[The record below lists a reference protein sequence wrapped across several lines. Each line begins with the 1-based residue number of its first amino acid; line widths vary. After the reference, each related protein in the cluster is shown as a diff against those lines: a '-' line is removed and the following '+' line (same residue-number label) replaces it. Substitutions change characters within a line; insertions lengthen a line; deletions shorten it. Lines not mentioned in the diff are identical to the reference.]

1 MRTESPARDSENTE
15 RSSTRK
21 QSSGASG
28 RGSRN
33 RIPSTSGYLATAGA
47 TAAVLFFTLWWMLH
61 TSGDEAPW
69 VPAGLAA
76 SVVML
81 VAVAAREVI
90 MRRAWTRYILEQDR
104 RGLHVTDARSTTHH
118 HTSGNGSR
126 SINKHV
132 AALRELQKQSAE
144 AEAAGALPNLHLEA
158 YHSCKDYLASTDDA
172 LRTRGVST
180 QSLAAL
186 RAGQDRARVLQRHH
200 LLTWASGSSRALTF
214 EAQRRVGVSD
224 KIEMAMRA
232 LDVIDSA
239 LKVYPDESEL
249 QESANA
255 IREYIS
261 SVKVAHWVELAER
274 AAFKGQYRRAIDRY
288 RDALFYLS
296 RESMSEATRHEG
308 AERITR
314 EINLLRAQMSTNK
327 ISKANSKSSQDD
339 EETETTRD

>member
-1 MRTESPARDSENTE
+1 
-15 RSSTRK
+15 
-21 QSSGASG
+21 
-28 RGSRN
+28 
-33 RIPSTSGYLATAGA
+33 
-47 TAAVLFFTLWWMLH
+47 MLH

-104 RGLHVTDARSTTHH
+104 RGLHVTDGRLKSHQQ
-118 HTSGNGSR
+118 SGDNGHR
-126 SINKHV
+126 SINSHV
-132 AALRELQKQSAE
+132 TALRELQKQSAA
-144 AEAAGALPNLHLEA
+144 AESAGALPNLHLEA
-158 YHSCKDYLASTDDA
+158 YNSCKEYLANTDDA
-172 LRTRGVST
+172 LRASGVNL
-180 QSLAAL
+180 QSVAAIRSGQERV
-186 RAGQDRARVLQRHH
+186 RALQKHH

-214 EAQRRVGVSD
+214 EAQRRVTVSD
-224 KIEMAMRA
+224 KIEMALRA

-239 LKVYPDESEL
+239 LKVYPDEPEL
-249 QESANA
+249 HESATA

-274 AAFKGQYRRAIDRY
+274 AAFKEQYRRAIDRY

-296 RESMSEATRHEG
+296 RETMSETMRHES

-314 EINLLRAQMSTNK
+314 EISLLRVRLKTRDNPEAESDGSN
-327 ISKANSKSSQDD
+327 IDDD
-339 EETETTRD
+339 E